1 MFERIIAPLDGSRL
15 SAEALAYA
23 VNIAKRFDSEVIL
36 VRVVS
41 KTPVGYLSQ
50 STSIGNPG
58 SVDIIAEQ
66 VQTKDVENAAHA
78 KRYLANRANLLKEQ
92 GVKVTYRV
100 IEGVPAHSIMDCA
113 REEDAS
119 LIVMMSHG
127 RGWFKRTILGSVTD
141 AIMRGSKVPVLVIRP
156 GGMKQ

>member
-36 VRVVS
+36 
-41 KTPVGYLSQ
+41 VGYLSQ